1 MMAKTKWTVAVLVT
15 SCLAVVPVRADDRP
29 DQAMA
34 LGRAGEDLFLAGRYD
49 QALERFLEL
58 VRRFDGPPELLDA
71 ARWNIA
77 RCLEEMGN
85 DVAALEAF
93 VEYAKL
99 ARLDD
104 EKSDVFQ
111 KLRILRERVKATL
124 RLSVKPSGA
133 VIQIDGQ
140 KLGAAPWTAP
150 VPLAYGRHV
159 VVVSKEGHRSVEQTL
174 DLGPKETRDLAIT
187 LQPVAGEI
195 EVTAGEAQVE
205 SVVVQVGGQEVHRG
219 GLPARI
225 QVGGGR
231 QKVSVTVPGG
241 RQRWKRVV
249 QVGDGDVVPVV
260 LEARPRDAES
270 RPAKVG
276 GQVALSIGEGFVVH
290 EGAARRTHVTLE
302 VLGGIRPGALQWLQV
317 ELGLAVSVEAPAM
330 VLLRPGVRLYAGKWP
345 IFGRIGAQLMAT
357 SPASA
362 GLILGAGGEIPIGR
376 HWRIPLG
383 IDVNLWPSAVRVV
396 PVEFRA
402 GVAYVF

>member
-1 MMAKTKWTVAVLVT
+1 MQKTNWTVAVLVT
-15 SCLAVVPVRADDRP
+15 SCVAAVQVRADDRTN
-29 DQAMA
+29 QAMA
-34 LGRAGEDLFLAGRYD
+34 LGRAGEELFLAGRYD
-49 QALERFLEL
+49 QALERFREL

-71 ARWNIA
+71 TRWNIA
-77 RCLEEMGN
+77 RCHEEMGN

-93 VEYAKL
+93 VDYAKH

-111 KLRILRERVKATL
+111 KLRTLRERVKATL
-124 RLSVKPSGA
+124 RLTVEPAGA

-140 KLGAAPWTAP
+140 KLGTAPWTAP

-159 VVVSKEGHRSVEQTL
+159 VVVSKEGHRTVERTL
-174 DLGPKETRDLAIT
+174 DLGPKEARDLAIV
-187 LQPVAGEI
+187 LQAVVGEI
-195 EVTAGEAQVE
+195 EVSAGEAQIE
-205 SVVVQVGGQEVHRG
+205 SVLVRVGGKEVHRG

-241 RQRWKRVV
+241 RQRWNQVV

-260 LEARPRDAES
+260 LATRPRDTES
-270 RPAKVG
+270 RSAKVG
-276 GQVALSIGEGFVVH
+276 GQVALSLGEGFVVDQ
-290 EGAARRTHVTLE
+290 GAARRTHVTLE
-302 VLGGIRPGALQWLQV
+302 LLGGIRPVALQWLQV

-383 IDVNLWPSAVRVV
+383 LDVNLWPSAVRVV

>member
-1 MMAKTKWTVAVLVT
+1 MTKPKWTVAVLVT
-15 SCLAVVPVRADDRP
+15 SCLAAVQVRADAP
-29 DQAMA
+29 ADQAMA
-34 LGRAGEDLFLAGRYD
+34 LGRAGEDLFLAGRFA
-49 QALERFLEL
+49 QALERFQEL

-77 RCLEEMGN
+77 RCHEEMGN
-85 DVAALEAF
+85 DVGALEAF
-93 VEYAKL
+93 VEYAKH

-111 KLRILRERVKATL
+111 KLRTLRERVKATL
-124 RLSVKPSGA
+124 RLTVEPSGA

-159 VVVSKEGHRSVEQTL
+159 VVVSKEGHRTVEQTL
-174 DLGPKETRDLAIT
+174 DLGPKEARDLTIV
-187 LQPVAGEI
+187 LQAVVGEI

-205 SVVVQVGGQEVHRG
+205 SVVVQVGGKEVHRG

-241 RQRWKRVV
+241 RQRWNQVV

-260 LEARPRDAES
+260 LATRPRDTGS
-270 RPAKVG
+270 RSAKVG
-276 GQVALSIGEGFVVH
+276 GQVALSLGAGFVI
-290 EGAARRTHVTLE
+290 EGGGTNRTHVSLE
-302 VLGGIRPGALQWLQV
+302 LLGGVRPAAVPWLQA
-317 ELGLAVSVEAPAM
+317 ELALAVLVESPVT
-330 VLLRPGVRLYAGKWP
+330 VLLRPGLRFYVGKLP
-345 IFGRIGAQLMAT
+345 IFFRTGAQLMAT
-357 SPASA
+357 SPVSA
-362 GLILGAGGEIPIGR
+362 GLILGAGGEIPIGT

-383 IDVNLWPSAVRVV
+383 IDINLWPSAIRIV